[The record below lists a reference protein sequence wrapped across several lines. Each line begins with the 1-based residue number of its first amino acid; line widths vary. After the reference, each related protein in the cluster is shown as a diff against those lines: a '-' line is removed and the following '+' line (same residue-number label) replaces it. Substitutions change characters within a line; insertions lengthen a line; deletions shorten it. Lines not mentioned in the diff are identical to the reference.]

1 MTPLIVLRTG
11 CVLKC
16 SFSLT
21 GGFEKSCECCGSRIS
36 VQEAWSKVD
45 LTHPV
50 GWPYADEGVEK
61 WELLALLGV
70 RGHGHCGKRFGRFS
84 EL

>member
-1 MTPLIVLRTG
+1 M
-11 CVLKC
+11 
-16 SFSLT
+16 
-21 GGFEKSCECCGSRIS
+21 
-36 VQEAWSKVD
+36 QEAWSKVD